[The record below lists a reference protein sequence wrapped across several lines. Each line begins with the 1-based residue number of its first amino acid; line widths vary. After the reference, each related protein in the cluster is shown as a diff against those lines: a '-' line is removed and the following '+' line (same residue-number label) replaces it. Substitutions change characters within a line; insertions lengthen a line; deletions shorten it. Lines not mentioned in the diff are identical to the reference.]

1 MELSICLC
9 KSEFHARTLFTYSK
23 YNIILF
29 FVKSKTAFY
38 WPLFWNDI
46 HIYIY
51 IYILYVHYIYT
62 YIYTSNIYNIY
73 IYIYY
78 TYTIYTYIY
87 LSNIY
92 NIYNIYIYI
101 CIYIHTNLPVND
113 IVRPPHNRSGDSQ
126 GQDPIYL
133 YLSIYLSIY
142 VIYIHIKLLTVKVIS
157 Y

>member
-1 MELSICLC
+1 MYSFKICLIEKNTYSIKKYYTAILHQDSAFLELSICLC
-9 KSEFHARTLFTYSK
+9 KSEFHARTLFSYSK

-38 WPLFWNDI
+38 WPLFWSDI

-51 IYILYVHYIYT
+51 IYIIRALYIHIYT
-62 YIYTSNIYNIY
+62 HLIYIIYIY

-92 NIYNIYIYI
+92 NIFNIYIYI
-101 CIYIHTNLPVND
+101 YKYTYIYTYKFSSECH
-113 IVRPPHNRSGDSQ
+113 S
-126 GQDPIYL
+126 
-133 YLSIYLSIY
+133 
-142 VIYIHIKLLTVKVIS
+142 
-157 Y
+157 